1 MLFSPAAL
9 RCFVAPQ
16 QAPSLFWREMQSTD
30 WRSKRV
36 ESKMWNT
43 SPVRTEQMS
52 FNFLCRG
59 SSLAT
64 NIQLCLWLGT
74 YWEAFDHFGHLLA
87 HQLLDLFSTQ
97 WWGGVS
103 VSPWTVAE
111 KEQEMDRDVSPSADC
126 NWFPLFK
133 AKAATLL
140 LLPYISNCYHIMF
153 RCAILLVECKI
164 DVLVWN

>member
-97 WWGGVS
+97 WWGGGCQCHPELLQRKSKRWTEMFPHLLTVIGFLCSKLKPLPSFSFLIFPIAITLCSGAPFFWWS
-103 VSPWTVAE
+103 V
-111 KEQEMDRDVSPSADC
+111 K
-126 NWFPLFK
+126 
-133 AKAATLL
+133 
-140 LLPYISNCYHIMF
+140 
-153 RCAILLVECKI
+153 
-164 DVLVWN
+164 